1 MTNNYIALQN
11 LIPEIFLTSSI
22 LILLLIQID
31 EPYVDDE
38 SSAPQYLNKQ
48 YVYFFACFTILVITL
63 ILLISTNYGISFNNS
78 LLINT
83 QSTCLLKK
91 IIIIISLL
99 ILGFIAEGIKLQKLE
114 TKGFYIMFLFSI
126 LSSLLILSI
135 NDFMSAFLL
144 IEMQALTFYILAA
157 FKKSSAVTIE
167 GALKYFIFSSIN
179 SAFLFYSVSVLY
191 GTLGTLNFENVYL
204 ITAFDFKNENTAF
217 ICNLCFL
224 IIFMTLFFKIGVVPF
239 HFWMPDIYESLPIS
253 STIIFSILPKLIFLD
268 FTIKMVKCFG
278 VFTGLSAFIYFCG
291 FSSILIGSLFALYQ
305 KRLKRFLIYSSIA
318 QIGFPICLLGNG
330 FSVESFSIVYLFVLI
345 YLLNSILLW
354 GSYILIYTALNQE
367 NLDANENTQQFKDP
381 VAITDLSGFFSIDR
395 VWIFVFIIIFFG
407 LAGIPPFAA
416 FLSKFLT
423 IAILIRFKKY
433 FLSVFILFVTVL
445 SAYYYLTIL
454 SLIFFE
460 NNKKNIKDKKVFS
473 LINKKDFIFYYNC
486 FVIVSCILF
495 LLHIFFF
502 LDYWM
507 LFCESLAINLH

>member
-1 MTNNYIALQN
+1 
-11 LIPEIFLTSSI
+11 
-22 LILLLIQID
+22 
-31 EPYVDDE
+31 
-38 SSAPQYLNKQ
+38 
-48 YVYFFACFTILVITL
+48 
-63 ILLISTNYGISFNNS
+63 
-78 LLINT
+78 
-83 QSTCLLKK
+83 
-91 IIIIISLL
+91 
-99 ILGFIAEGIKLQKLE
+99 
-114 TKGFYIMFLFSI
+114 
-126 LSSLLILSI
+126 
-135 NDFMSAFLL
+135 
-144 IEMQALTFYILAA
+144 
-157 FKKSSAVTIE
+157 
-167 GALKYFIFSSIN
+167 
-179 SAFLFYSVSVLY
+179 
-191 GTLGTLNFENVYL
+191 
-204 ITAFDFKNENTAF
+204 
-217 ICNLCFL
+217 
-224 IIFMTLFFKIGVVPF
+224 
-239 HFWMPDIYESLPIS
+239 
-253 STIIFSILPKLIFLD
+253 
-268 FTIKMVKCFG
+268 MVKCFG

-330 FSVESFSIVYLFVLI
+330 FSIESFSIVYLFVLI

-486 FVIVSCILF
+486 FVIVICILF

-507 LFCESLAINLH
+507 LFCESLAINLR